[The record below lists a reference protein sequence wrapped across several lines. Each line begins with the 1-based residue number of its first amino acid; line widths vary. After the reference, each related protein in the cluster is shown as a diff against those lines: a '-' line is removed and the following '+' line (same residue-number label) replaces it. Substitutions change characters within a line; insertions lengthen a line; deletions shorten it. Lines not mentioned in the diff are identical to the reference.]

1 MNLIPY
7 LVAFSLVLTPVV
19 SASPVIEIAEPQV
32 KTFDS
37 EVSRLALKY
46 NQDETLARRII
57 KCESSN
63 NAHATGTRAVVGQD
77 IGYWQINSYFHEKPA
92 LKMGYDIYNWEDN
105 LEYGFILLSNEG
117 TRPWNASRYCW
128 QPM

>member
-1 MNLIPY
+1 M
-7 LVAFSLVLTPVV
+7 VAFSLVLTPVV

-117 TRPWNASRYCW
+117 TRPWNASKYCW
-128 QPM
+128 Q